1 MNKITPKDQ
10 EPKVEETK
18 VEEPKVEELKM
29 ADTIAPA
36 VENGSVAIDP
46 TLDEAELKK
55 VEETAD
61 TVKLEMPDGEQ
72 VDVNKTELEK
82 PEEITLQPMADEACT
97 CETEDRCADYISRTK
112 ILDVIESTMARYKG
126 KVVLAMEEVRDIIKA
141 ITTAVKE

>member
-10 EPKVEETK
+10 EPKVEE
-18 VEEPKVEELKM
+18 PKM
-29 ADTIAPA
+29 ADTIALA
-36 VENGSVAIDP
+36 VENGLVAIDP
-46 TLDEAELKK
+46 TLEADVAELKK
-55 VEETAD
+55 VDETAD

-72 VDVNKTELEK
+72 VDVDKTELEM
-82 PEEITLQPMADEACT
+82 PEEITS
-97 CETEDRCADYISRTK
+97 CADHISRTK